1 MSETEAAM
9 DLRLEKVEKRAL
21 FLVESLV
28 CESSDSSSLSSNL
41 IVISVLWVFWC
52 FESLHQSATSS
63 SAGNQVVDS
72 LVSLLDSAL
81 QAT

>member
-28 CESSDSSSLSSNL
+28 CESSDSNL